1 MPFVKVEV
9 TPEESRALLL
19 QDEELQRVY
28 EEAGGGRITT
38 AARQPPD
45 CWYVNEEEDASICLL
60 GLGTGPWCDPRH
72 LYILRINKN
81 YIVFQLISNK
91 NKIVRFIHN
100 SPLLDNELYRVK
112 YLILAGLNSVGY
124 WGLGITDIFADA
136 VLDPVFEFAQ
146 ELRC

>member
-1 MPFVKVEV
+1 MLFVKVEV

-28 EEAGGGRITT
+28 QEAGGGRITT
-38 AARQPPD
+38 ADWKPPRS
-45 CWYVNEEEDASICLL
+45 WYVNEEEDASICLL
-60 GLGTGPWCDPRH
+60 CRGTGPWCDPRH

-81 YIVFQLISNK
+81 YIVFQLVGFTT
-91 NKIVRFIHN
+91 VRFIHN
-100 SPLLDNELYRVK
+100 SSLLDNDLYRVK

-124 WGLGITDIFADA
+124 WGLGITDTVDL

-146 ELRC
+146 ELRS